1 MKNPAKPLSEL
12 LSSAEEEPTLP
23 PPSFGLSLR
32 KQPEPPLTGDPSK
45 DIAALSLYNLQRLN
59 ALSEAIESKLPDC
72 LGAKE
77 RDSLI
82 GHLLNSRSKA
92 VRLGT
97 QAVDDIAGAI
107 GKKVKHTVEAE

>member
-1 MKNPAKPLSEL
+1 MKNAAKPISEI
-12 LSSAEEEPTLP
+12 LSSADEEPNLP
-23 PPSFGLSLR
+23 SPSYGLSLS

-45 DIAALSLYNLQRLN
+45 DIATLALYNLQRLN
-59 ALSEAIESKLPDC
+59 ALSEAIEMKLPDC

-107 GKKVKHTVEAE
+107 GKKVKHTVEAD